1 MSLYSQLTGQNPQ
14 QTQQTTQ
21 QVNPQAIASVKR
33 MMKTLQGVNNPEQ
46 AMQNLAQQN
55 PQISGIMQMANSAGS
70 LKNLFYQ
77 TAKQKG
83 IDPNAIISQ
92 LK

>member
-1 MSLYSQLTGQNPQ
+1 MSLYSQLTGQ

-55 PQISGIMQMANSAGS
+55 PQISGIMQMANGAGS

-83 IDPNAIISQ
+83 IDPNTIISQ

>member
-1 MSLYSQLTGQNPQ
+1 
-14 QTQQTTQ
+14 
-21 QVNPQAIASVKR
+21 
-33 MMKTLQGVNNPEQ
+33 
-46 AMQNLAQQN
+46 MQNLAQQN
-55 PQISGIMQMANSAGS
+55 PQISGIMQMANGAGS

>member
-14 QTQQTTQ
+14 QTQQ
-21 QVNPQAIASVKR
+21 VNPQALASVKR
-33 MMKTLQGVNNPEQ
+33 MIKTLQGVNNPEQ
-46 AMQNLAQQN
+46 AIQNLAQQN
-55 PQISGIMQMANSAGS
+55 PPISGIMQMANGAGS

>member
-21 QVNPQAIASVKR
+21 QVNPQALASVKR

-55 PQISGIMQMANSAGS
+55 PQISGIMQMASGAGS

>member
-14 QTQQTTQ
+14 QTQQ
-21 QVNPQAIASVKR
+21 VNPQALASVKR

-46 AMQNLAQQN
+46 AIQNLTQQN
-55 PQISGIMQMANSAGS
+55 PQISGIMQMANGAGS

>member
-14 QTQQTTQ
+14 QTH
-21 QVNPQAIASVKR
+21 QVNPQSLASVKR

-46 AMQNLAQQN
+46 AIQNLTQQN
-55 PQISGIMQMANSAGS
+55 PQISGIMQMANGAGS

>member
-14 QTQQTTQ
+14 QTQQTAQ
-21 QVNPQAIASVKR
+21 QVNPQALASVKR
-33 MMKTLQGVNNPEQ
+33 MMKTIQGVNNPEQ

-55 PQISGIMQMANSAGS
+55 PQISGIMQMANGAGS

>member
-14 QTQQTTQ
+14 QTQQ
-21 QVNPQAIASVKR
+21 VNPQALASVKR
-33 MMKTLQGVNNPEQ
+33 MIKTLQGVNNPEQ
-46 AMQNLAQQN
+46 AIQNLAQQN
-55 PQISGIMQMANSAGS
+55 PQISGIMQMANGAGS

-83 IDPNAIISQ
+83 IDPNTIISQ

>member
-14 QTQQTTQ
+14 QTQQTAQ
-21 QVNPQAIASVKR
+21 QVNPQALASVKR

-55 PQISGIMQMANSAGS
+55 PQISGIMQMANGAGS

>member
-1 MSLYSQLTGQNPQ
+1 
-14 QTQQTTQ
+14 
-21 QVNPQAIASVKR
+21 

-55 PQISGIMQMANSAGS
+55 PQIFGIMQMANSAGS

>member
-1 MSLYSQLTGQNPQ
+1 
-14 QTQQTTQ
+14 
-21 QVNPQAIASVKR
+21 

-55 PQISGIMQMANSAGS
+55 PQISGIMQMANGAGS

-83 IDPNAIISQ
+83 IDPNTIISQ

>member
-21 QVNPQAIASVKR
+21 QVNPQALASVKR

-55 PQISGIMQMANSAGS
+55 PQISGIMQMANGAGS